1 MLSLDMI
8 RSEDLPT
15 ESRLL
20 SDPKESMDS
29 RNLLNVLDV
38 DFLSISMDEALA
50 IMDRVVLEQRKESV
64 FFINADC
71 LNISVKDPDY
81 LRILN
86 SQRIVLPDGAGISI
100 ACRMIGERLA
110 ANLNGT
116 DLLPPLCEISAKNNY
131 SMFLL
136 GAEPG
141 VAERMQRNLEADYP
155 GMKVVGQ
162 QHGYF
167 DHDEQTTEIIEKI
180 NALKPNIVLVA
191 FGAPRQEKWIYQHLD
206 QLDANLLIGVG
217 GLFDFYSG
225 DKKRAPIWM
234 RKTGIEWLYRLYLE
248 PGRLW
253 RRYIIGNP
261 LFVYRVFRWK
271 SKRQIR

>member
-1 MLSLDMI
+1 
-8 RSEDLPT
+8 
-15 ESRLL
+15 
-20 SDPKESMDS
+20 MDS